1 MEEKK
6 KKKKT
11 GWGEMGWKYVE
22 AELPFSLICSESIP
36 LL

>member
-6 KKKKT
+6 KQ
-11 GWGEMGWKYVE
+11 GGGKYVE